1 MTFLIVLGQYPRALI
16 AIVFRLL
23 ILMTKCVIITFLGY
37 KSVDFVH
44 KHRFGDQDAPFARN
58 QALVCCVVWVAV
70 QGSYSILSK
79 RS

>member
-37 KSVDFVH
+37 KGVDFA
-44 KHRFGDQDAPFARN
+44 KSIPRPYQSI
-58 QALVCCVVWVAV
+58 QKK
-70 QGSYSILSK
+70 SYKSKSGFDYIKNDEILAN
-79 RS
+79 